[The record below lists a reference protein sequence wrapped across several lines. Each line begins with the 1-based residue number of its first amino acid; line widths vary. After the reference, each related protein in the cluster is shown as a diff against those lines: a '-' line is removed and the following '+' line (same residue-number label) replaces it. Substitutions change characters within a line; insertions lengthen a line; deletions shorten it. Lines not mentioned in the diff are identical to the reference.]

1 MAGISRHRFSLL
13 LFTAPDDCSS
23 HRVRLVLAEKGIQA
37 DLVEADSHR
46 PPEDLLDLNPYGSL
60 PTLVDRDLVL
70 YDSRVVMEYLD
81 ERYPH
86 PSLLPPDL
94 VGRARCRLALARV
107 ERDWYSL
114 LPQLKGRDGKDG
126 IATARKTLAEGLV
139 ASSEVFAAKPYFLSD
154 ELTLVDC
161 TLAPL
166 LWRLPAFGIDLPSQA
181 GAVLSYAERLFR
193 RPAFQQSLSREERE
207 MYH

>member
-1 MAGISRHRFSLL
+1 MVSISRRRSALL
-13 LFTAPDDCSS
+13 LFAAPDSCLS

-37 DLVEADSHR
+37 GIVEADIHQ

-70 YDSRVVMEYLD
+70 YDSRVIMEYLD

-86 PSLLPPDL
+86 PPLLPSDP

-107 ERDWYSL
+107 EQDWYSL
-114 LPQLKGRDGKDG
+114 LPQLGGLGAD
-126 IATARKTLAEGLV
+126 AANEARRTLTEGLA
-139 ASSEVFAAKPYFLSD
+139 ASNEVFAAKPYFLSD

-166 LWRLPAFGIDLPSQA
+166 LWRLTVFGITLPRQA
-181 GAVLSYAERLFR
+181 GAVLSYAQRLFQ
-193 RPAFQQSLSREERE
+193 RPAFRRSLSRGERE
-207 MYH
+207 MPR